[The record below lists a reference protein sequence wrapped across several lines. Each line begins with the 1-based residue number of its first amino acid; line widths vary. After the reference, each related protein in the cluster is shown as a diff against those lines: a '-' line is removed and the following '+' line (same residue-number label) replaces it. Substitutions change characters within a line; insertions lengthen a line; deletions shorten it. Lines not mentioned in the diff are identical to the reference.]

1 MMMLNS
7 HTVDTNVYMS
17 MSARSS
23 GLGCG
28 LLGCGGWLMGNLFD
42 GVNEI

>member
-1 MMMLNS
+1 MQVNQNAQA
-7 HTVDTNVYMS
+7 VDTTRMS

-28 LLGCGGWLMGNLFD
+28 LLGCGWLSINLFD